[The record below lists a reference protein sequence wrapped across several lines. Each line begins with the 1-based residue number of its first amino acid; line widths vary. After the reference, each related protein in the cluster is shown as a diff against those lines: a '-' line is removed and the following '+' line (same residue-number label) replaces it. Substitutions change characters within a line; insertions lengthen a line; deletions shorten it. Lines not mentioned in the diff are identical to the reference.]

1 MNSLE
6 IVEEMQRKFD
16 LPEQIKFRWIQ
27 LMNAILKDW
36 KESILEDKGT

>member
-6 IVEEMQRKFD
+6 IVEEMQGKFD

-27 LMNAILKDW
+27 LMNAIQKDW